1 MKKLLF
7 LLVVLTSISCQ
18 EKNYT
23 NADLSFKLIN
33 AGSLY
38 GADESEIQKFE
49 EILDSLRRNQ
59 KAKKNEIELFNFY
72 AKLKDHNLLTSP
84 YIYLQIEKDSTL
96 RVYLHEE
103 EYQKVKEY
111 NHADLNER
119 NKKVSLKLDI
129 EKKEEGIYVANHIIS
144 VQETDGHTIVVK

>member
-49 EILDSLRRNQ
+49 EILDSLRTNP
-59 KAKKNEIELFNFY
+59 KAKKNEIELFNFF

-96 RVYLHEE
+96 RVYLNEE

-111 NHADLNER
+111 NHSDLN
-119 NKKVSLKLDI
+119 
-129 EKKEEGIYVANHIIS
+129 
-144 VQETDGHTIVVK
+144 

>member
-96 RVYLHEE
+96 RVYLNEE

-119 NKKVSLKLDI
+119 NRKVSLTLDI